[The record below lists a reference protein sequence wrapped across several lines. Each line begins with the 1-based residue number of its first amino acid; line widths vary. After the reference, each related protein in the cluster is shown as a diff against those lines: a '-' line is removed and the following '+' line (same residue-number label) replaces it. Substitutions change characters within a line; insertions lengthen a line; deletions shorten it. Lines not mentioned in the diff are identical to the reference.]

1 MTDHNYNRVGPG
13 DAVPHILRQWLSPFR
28 FWFTAPSWDHLLVLV
43 MGAILSPGKRTVT
56 ACLRITGRAEAT
68 NFAVYHQLLNRARWN
83 PRTLAS
89 RLLSI
94 VVTSLVPDGPIV
106 IGMDDTIERRWGPRI
121 AARGIYRDPVRS
133 SHGHF
138 VKASGLRWLSFMIL
152 APVPWAKCIKALPV
166 LTLLCP
172 SERYDQKKGQKHK
185 LLTDWARQGLLQ
197 LCRWLPGRDLIFVG
211 DSSFAVHALAAALPD
226 RATLITRLR
235 LDASLF
241 APPDQRH
248 EHTRGRPAQKG
259 MPLPKLRTVL
269 NNPRTSWQR
278 VTASIWYGRQTDK
291 CLDITSGTGLW
302 YRRGTPPKPIRWV
315 LVRDPT
321 GRREPQAFMSTNTD
335 LDPTQIIA
343 FFVRRWQ
350 IEVTF
355 GETRAHLGVETQR
368 QWNDNAIMRTTP
380 SLLALYSLVTLWA
393 ADLLGQ
399 NIQPYAAAWYKKTEF
414 TFSDAIGAVRL
425 VLWSDDLYRHCPSNP
440 DMHKIPPSRLL
451 RMAQAL
457 CFAA

>member
-1 MTDHNYNRVGPG
+1 MTDHNENRIGAG
-13 DAVPHILRQWLSPFR
+13 DTVPDILDQWLSPFR
-28 FWFTAPSWDHLLVLV
+28 PWFTTPSWDHLLVLV

-56 ACLRITGRAEAT
+56 ACLRITGRAEAA

-89 RLLSI
+89 RLLS
-94 VVTSLVPDGPIV
+94 VVVASLVPDGPVV

-138 VKASGLRWLSFMIL
+138 VKASGLRWLSFMVL
-152 APVPWAKCIKALPV
+152 SPVPWAKYIKALPV

-172 SERYDQKKGQKHK
+172 SERYDQKRGQKHK
-185 LLTDWARQGLLQ
+185 LLTDWARQGVLQ
-197 LCRWLPGRDLIFVG
+197 LCRWLPGRDIIFVG
-211 DSSFAVHALAAALPD
+211 DSSFAVHTLAAALPD

-241 APPDQRH
+241 APPDHRH
-248 EHTRGRPAQKG
+248 EHTLGRPAQKG
-259 MPLPKLRTVL
+259 MPLPKLKAVL
-269 NNPRTSWQR
+269 NNPKTSWQR
-278 VTASIWYGRQTDK
+278 VVAKTWYGRQTDRT
-291 CLDITSGTGLW
+291 LDITSGTGLW
-302 YRRGTPPKPIRWV
+302 YRRGTPPKEIRWV

-335 LDPTQIIA
+335 LEPSQIIA
-343 FFVRRWQ
+343 YFVRRWQ

-355 GETRAHLGVETQR
+355 AETRAHLGVETQR

-380 SLLALYSLVTLWA
+380 SLLALYSLVTVWA
-393 ADLLGQ
+393 GEVLGQ
-399 NIQPYAAAWYKKTEF
+399 TNRPYAAAWYKKTEF
-414 TFSDAIGAVRL
+414 TFTDAIGAIRL
-425 VLWSDDLYRHCPSNP
+425 VLWSEDLYRHCPSNP
-440 DMHKIPPSRLL
+440 EMHKIPPGRLI